1 MTLWGHGNERWGE
14 HTIGF
19 DCVSFVPNPIKSVEL
34 WIRHYTGYCCEA
46 FHDKIGSGWAKIN
59 LVLVWIRR
67 VAEIKVNCKPL
78 QMHARTMLTIVI
90 IWNVSFIE
98 LICLFVCLHTSST
111 SIIYK
116 KYGGEAFYWS
126 SIDSFNNIFLFL
138 TVAHENWSNRN
149 STYYAYF
156 RIEIHSELHC
166 IQTSPLTCRSLFRFT
181 VETIL

>member
-1 MTLWGHGNERWGE
+1 MTFWGHGNERWGE

-46 FHDKIGSGWAKIN
+46 FYDKIGSGWAKIN

-111 SIIYK
+111 SIIWK
-116 KYGGEAFYWS
+116 NAVVKHFIDRQLIVLTTFFYFS
-126 SIDSFNNIFLFL
+126 L
-138 TVAHENWSNRN
+138 
-149 STYYAYF
+149 
-156 RIEIHSELHC
+156 
-166 IQTSPLTCRSLFRFT
+166 SPMKI
-181 VETIL
+181 VY

>member
-14 HTIGF
+14 HTIEF

-34 WIRHYTGYCCEA
+34 WIRHYTGYCCKA
-46 FHDKIGSGWAKIN
+46 FHKKIGSGWAKIN

-67 VAEIKVNCKPL
+67 VAEIKVNCKPI

-116 KYGGEAFYWS
+116 KYGSEAFYWS

-138 TVAHENWSNRN
+138 TVAHENCILTEIPRIMRILELKFIPN
-149 STYYAYF
+149 YVAYKQVLW
-156 RIEIHSELHC
+156 HAV
-166 IQTSPLTCRSLFRFT
+166 LFSA
-181 VETIL
+181 LL